1 GVMAGFEGGVE
12 SDVLILGGADEEKT
26 DLWSSAER
34 IPGVSVALDA
44 GGAEAKRFGAETS
57 GAVVLY
63 DPAGRLVF
71 HGGITAAR
79 GHEGDSFGQQ
89 RIAAFLSGAR
99 ADRADAPVFGCAL
112 D

>member
-1 GVMAGFEGGVE
+1 VTVDFDG
-12 SDVLILGGADEEKT
+12 
-26 DLWSSAER
+26 
-34 IPGVSVALDA
+34 

-63 DPAGRLVF
+63 DRAGRLVF

-89 RIAAFLSGAR
+89 RIAALLTGAR
-99 ADRADAPVFGCAL
+99 ADRTDAPVFGCAL
-112 D
+112 DGSEQVRLAQGNGKAIQDGRGK